1 MEVSSIVILAVSMA
15 ALAFASRY
23 VIKYVEDLIEMTSLG
38 ETSAGFAILS
48 VITSTPEF
56 IVAIFAILEGTPT
69 LSVGDLLGSNVF
81 NIGVVVGIL
90 MLTAGFLKECP
101 EGLDEIADVLL
112 LSSIIPLVLVIL
124 RAPTAL
130 LGLGLIA
137 VFFFSVFK
145 ETKVRSLAP
154 IERQSDKSRRD
165 LFIILLKI
173 LIITSIVILSA
184 RFVVSSAL
192 EITTAISISPL
203 LLGALIVAFG
213 TSLPEL
219 NLSITAAK
227 RGRMLLASA
236 NAIGSNLTNL
246 SLILGIVFISSL
258 FSPFTVDVM
267 AFSETISFVLITSL
281 IVWYHMTKGGDC
293 RLTGIALILTY
304 VIFQLTTILG

>member
-23 VIKYVEDLIEMTSLG
+23 IIKYIEDLIEMTSLG

-56 IVAIFAILEGTPT
+56 TVAIFAISEGTPT

-154 IERQSDKSRRD
+154 IEKQSGKSRHD
-165 LFIILLKI
+165 LFIVLLKI
-173 LIITSIVILSA
+173 LIGTLIVILSA

-192 EITTAISISPL
+192 EITAAIGISPL
-203 LLGALIVAFG
+203 LLGALIIAFG

-219 NLSITAAK
+219 SLSMTAAK

-281 IVWYHMTKGGDC
+281 IVWYHLTKGGDC
-293 RLTGIALILTY
+293 RLTGIALIVTY
-304 VIFQLTTILG
+304 VIFQLTTILR